1 MISKELIK
9 KIRYIQI
16 YTSKAVKD
24 VLAGEYHS
32 VFKGQGMEFDEVR
45 AYQPGDDIRTID
57 WNVTAR
63 TGHPYVKRYVEEREI
78 TVFFLVDLS
87 ASGAFGSRKK
97 LKNEIA
103 AEFCALLAFSA
114 IKNNDKVGLIVFTDV
129 IELFIPPAKGT
140 SHVLR
145 LIRELLYFDPGKQR
159 LRAGTDIALALDY
172 LGRVLHKR
180 GVVFLVSDF
189 LDKNFQKPLSVLARR
204 HDLIAATVS
213 DPCEL
218 TLPDV
223 GLLEIRFLQPE
234 PALCLVEIR
243 DDGAGI
249 DFARVRLKA
258 IEAEIISE
266 TAEPGDLDLLKIL
279 FLPAF
284 SSKSDATAI
293 SGRGVGLDAVHAAV
307 TALGGSI
314 SVATQKDRGT
324 KFSLKIPIPEA

>member
-1 MISKELIK
+1 MIPKELIK

-16 YTSKAVKD
+16 YTSKAVND

-45 AYQPGDDIRTID
+45 AYQPGDDVRTID

-63 TGHPYVKRYVEEREI
+63 SGHPYVKRYVEEREI

-87 ASGAFGSRKK
+87 ASGSFGSSAK

-114 IKNNDKVGLIVFTDV
+114 IKNNDKVGLIVFTDT

-145 LIRELLYFDPGKQR
+145 LIRELLYFDSGKKQQST
-159 LRAGTDIALALDY
+159 GTDIGLALDY

-189 LDKNFQKPLSVLARR
+189 LDQDYEKSLNVLARR
-204 HDLIAATVS
+204 HDLIAVTVS
-213 DPCEL
+213 DPREYA
-218 TLPDV
+218 LPDV
-223 GLLEIRFLQPE
+223 GLLEIQDAESGAVLLIDTGSREVRSRYKNLAAERIGQLESLFKSTGVDHIQ
-234 PALCLVEIR
+234 LCTDR
-243 DDGAGI
+243 DY
-249 DFARVRLKA
+249 V
-258 IEAEIISE
+258 
-266 TAEPGDLDLLKIL
+266 LDLIRFFRKRM
-279 FLPAF
+279 
-284 SSKSDATAI
+284 K
-293 SGRGVGLDAVHAAV
+293 
-307 TALGGSI
+307 
-314 SVATQKDRGT
+314 K
-324 KFSLKIPIPEA
+324 

>member
-1 MISKELIK
+1 MIPKELVK

-16 YTSKAVKD
+16 YTSRAVND

-32 VFKGQGMEFDEVR
+32 VFKGRGMEFDEVR
-45 AYQPGDDIRTID
+45 AYQIGDDIRTID

-87 ASGAFGSRKK
+87 ASGTFGSSTK
-97 LKNEIA
+97 LKNDIA

-145 LIRELLYFDPGKQR
+145 LIRELLYFNSGRKQQSG
-159 LRAGTDIALALDY
+159 GTDIGLALDY

-189 LDKNFQKPLSVLARR
+189 IDHNFEKPLGILARR
-204 HDLIAATVS
+204 HDLIAVTVS
-213 DPCEL
+213 DPRE
-218 TLPDV
+218 TVLPDV
-223 GLLEIRFLQPE
+223 GLLEVQDVETGATVLVDTGSSDIRHRYETLAGKNIAHLDSIFNASGVDHIHLHTD
-234 PALCLVEIR
+234 R
-243 DDGAGI
+243 DY
-249 DFARVRLKA
+249 V
-258 IEAEIISE
+258 
-266 TAEPGDLDLLKIL
+266 LDL
-279 FLPAF
+279 
-284 SSKSDATAI
+284 
-293 SGRGVGLDAVHAAV
+293 V
-307 TALGGSI
+307 
-314 SVATQKDRGT
+314 
-324 KFSLKIPIPEA
+324 KFFRKRKEKR

>member
-1 MISKELIK
+1 MIPKELVK

-16 YTSKAVKD
+16 YTSKAVND

-87 ASGAFGSRKK
+87 ASGAFGSREK

-114 IKNNDKVGLIVFTDV
+114 IKNNDKVGLIIFTDT

-145 LIRELLYFDPGKQR
+145 LVRELLYFDQGQKRQ
-159 LRAGTDIALALDY
+159 RAGTDIASALNY

-189 LDKNFQKPLSVLARR
+189 IDHDFEKPFGVLARR
-204 HDLIAATVS
+204 HDLIAVTVS
-213 DPCEL
+213 DPREYA
-218 TLPDV
+218 LPDI
-223 GLLEIRFLQPE
+223 GLLEIQD
-234 PALCLVEIR
+234 VET
-243 DDGAGI
+243 G
-249 DFARVRLKA
+249 
-258 IEAEIISE
+258 
-266 TAEPGDLDLLKIL
+266 
-279 FLPAF
+279 
-284 SSKSDATAI
+284 
-293 SGRGVGLDAVHAAV
+293 AAV
-307 TALGGSI
+307 LVDTGSREVRNRYEHLAREKEEELRSLFRSI
-314 SVATQKDRGT
+314 GVDHIQLFTDRDYIIDLV
-324 KFSLKIPIPEA
+324 KFFRKRMKKG

>member
-1 MISKELIK
+1 MIPKELIK

-16 YTSKAVKD
+16 YTGKAVND

-87 ASGAFGSRKK
+87 ASGAFGSREK
-97 LKNEIA
+97 LKNEIT

-114 IKNNDKVGLIVFTDV
+114 IKNNDKVGLIVFTDT

-145 LIRELLYFDPGKQR
+145 LIRELLYFDPGRERQ
-159 LRAGTDIALALDY
+159 RAGTDIALALNY

-189 LDKNFQKPLSVLARR
+189 IDQGFEKPLGVLARR
-204 HDLIAATVS
+204 HDLIAVTVS
-213 DPCEL
+213 DPCESV
-218 TLPDV
+218 LPDV
-223 GLLEIRFLQPE
+223 GLLEVQDAETGKTMIIDTGSREVRSRYENLAREKNQKLSSLFKSTGVDHIELFTD
-234 PALCLVEIR
+234 R
-243 DDGAGI
+243 DY
-249 DFARVRLKA
+249 V
-258 IEAEIISE
+258 
-266 TAEPGDLDLLKIL
+266 LDL
-279 FLPAF
+279 
-284 SSKSDATAI
+284 
-293 SGRGVGLDAVHAAV
+293 V
-307 TALGGSI
+307 
-314 SVATQKDRGT
+314 
-324 KFSLKIPIPEA
+324 KFFRKRMKR

>member
-1 MISKELIK
+1 MISRELIK

-16 YTSKAVKD
+16 YTSKAVND

-87 ASGAFGSRKK
+87 RSGSFGSREK
-97 LKNEIA
+97 LKNEVA

-114 IKNNDKVGLIVFTDV
+114 IKNNDKVGLIVFTDT
-129 IELFIPPAKGT
+129 IQLFIPPAKGT

-145 LIRELLYFDPGKQR
+145 LIRELLFFEPGKTR
-159 LRAGTDIALALDY
+159 KKTGTDIALALDY

-189 LDKNFQKPLSVLARR
+189 LDQNFEKPLRVLARR
-204 HDLIAATVS
+204 HDLIAVTVS
-213 DPCEL
+213 DPREL

-223 GLLEIRFLQPE
+223 GLLEIQDAETGEIVVIDTGSKTVRSRYTHLAE
-234 PALCLVEIR
+234 EKNRALSDLFQST
-243 DDGAGI
+243 GI
-249 DFARVRLKA
+249 DQIQLLTDRDYV
-258 IEAEIISE
+258 
-266 TAEPGDLDLLKIL
+266 LDL
-279 FLPAF
+279 
-284 SSKSDATAI
+284 
-293 SGRGVGLDAVHAAV
+293 V
-307 TALGGSI
+307 
-314 SVATQKDRGT
+314 
-324 KFSLKIPIPEA
+324 KFFRKRMR

>member
-16 YTSKAVKD
+16 YTSKAVND

-87 ASGAFGSRKK
+87 RSGSFGSREK
-97 LKNEIA
+97 LKNEVA

-114 IKNNDKVGLIVFTDV
+114 IKNNDKVGLIVFTDT
-129 IELFIPPAKGT
+129 IQLFIPPAKGT

-145 LIRELLYFDPGKQR
+145 LIRELLFFEPGKIR
-159 LRAGTDIALALDY
+159 KKTGTDIALALDY

-180 GVVFLVSDF
+180 GIVFLVSDF
-189 LDKNFQKPLSVLARR
+189 LDQNFEKPLRVLARR
-204 HDLIAATVS
+204 HDLIAVTVS
-213 DPCEL
+213 DPREL
-218 TLPDV
+218 ALPDV
-223 GLLEIRFLQPE
+223 GLLEIQDAETGEIVVIDTGSKTVRSRYKRLAE
-234 PALCLVEIR
+234 EKNRALSDLFQST
-243 DDGAGI
+243 GI
-249 DFARVRLKA
+249 DQIQLLTDRDYV
-258 IEAEIISE
+258 
-266 TAEPGDLDLLKIL
+266 LDL
-279 FLPAF
+279 
-284 SSKSDATAI
+284 
-293 SGRGVGLDAVHAAV
+293 V
-307 TALGGSI
+307 
-314 SVATQKDRGT
+314 
-324 KFSLKIPIPEA
+324 KFFRKRMR

>member
-1 MISKELIK
+1 MISRELIK

-16 YTSKAVKD
+16 YTSKAVND

-87 ASGAFGSRKK
+87 RSGSFGSREK
-97 LKNEIA
+97 LKNEVA

-114 IKNNDKVGLIVFTDV
+114 IKNNDKVGLIVFTDT
-129 IELFIPPAKGT
+129 IQLFIPPAKGT

-145 LIRELLYFDPGKQR
+145 LIRELLFFEPGEIRKKT
-159 LRAGTDIALALDY
+159 GTDIALALDY

-189 LDKNFQKPLSVLARR
+189 LDQNFEKPLRVLARR
-204 HDLIAATVS
+204 HDLIAVTVS
-213 DPCEL
+213 DPREL
-218 TLPDV
+218 ALPDV
-223 GLLEIRFLQPE
+223 GLLEIQDAETGEIVVIDTGSKTVRSRYKRLAE
-234 PALCLVEIR
+234 EKNKALSDLFQST
-243 DDGAGI
+243 GI
-249 DFARVRLKA
+249 DQIQLLTDRDYV
-258 IEAEIISE
+258 
-266 TAEPGDLDLLKIL
+266 LDL
-279 FLPAF
+279 
-284 SSKSDATAI
+284 
-293 SGRGVGLDAVHAAV
+293 V
-307 TALGGSI
+307 
-314 SVATQKDRGT
+314 
-324 KFSLKIPIPEA
+324 KFFRKRMKK

>member
-16 YTSKAVKD
+16 YTSKAVND
-24 VLAGEYHS
+24 ILAGEYHS

-87 ASGAFGSRKK
+87 ASGDFGSREK
-97 LKNEIA
+97 LKNEVA

-114 IKNNDKVGLIVFTDV
+114 IKNNDKVGLIVFTDI

-145 LIRELLYFDPGKQR
+145 LIRELLYFNPGEIRKKT
-159 LRAGTDIALALDY
+159 GTDIALALDY
-172 LGRVLHKR
+172 LGRVLNKR

-189 LDKNFQKPLSVLARR
+189 LDQNFEKPLKVLARR
-204 HDLIAATVS
+204 HDLIAVTVL
-213 DPCEL
+213 DPREL
-218 TLPDV
+218 ALPDV
-223 GLLEIRFLQPE
+223 GLLEIQDAE
-234 PALCLVEIR
+234 TGETLVIDTGSKTVRSNYARLAREKR
-243 DDGAGI
+243 EKLASLFQTTGI
-249 DFARVRLKA
+249 DHIQLFTDRDYV
-258 IEAEIISE
+258 
-266 TAEPGDLDLLKIL
+266 LDL
-279 FLPAF
+279 
-284 SSKSDATAI
+284 
-293 SGRGVGLDAVHAAV
+293 V
-307 TALGGSI
+307 
-314 SVATQKDRGT
+314 
-324 KFSLKIPIPEA
+324 KFFRKRMKKA

>member
-1 MISKELIK
+1 MISKELAK

-16 YTSKAVKD
+16 YTSKAVND

-63 TGHPYVKRYVEEREI
+63 TGDPYVKRYVEEREI

-87 ASGAFGSRKK
+87 ASGSFGSKEK

-114 IKNNDKVGLIVFTDV
+114 IKNNDKVGLIVFTDT

-145 LIRELLYFDPGKQR
+145 LIRELLFFEPGQIRKKT
-159 LRAGTDIALALDY
+159 GTDIASGLDY

-189 LDKNFQKPLSVLARR
+189 LDQDFEKPLRVLARK
-204 HDLIAATVS
+204 HDLIAVTVS
-213 DPCEL
+213 DPREL
-218 TLPDV
+218 ALPDV
-223 GLLEIRFLQPE
+223 GLLEIQDAETGETFVIDAGSKTVRSRYARLAEEKNKKLSDLFQSTGVDHIQLFTD
-234 PALCLVEIR
+234 R
-243 DDGAGI
+243 DY
-249 DFARVRLKA
+249 V
-258 IEAEIISE
+258 
-266 TAEPGDLDLLKIL
+266 LDL
-279 FLPAF
+279 
-284 SSKSDATAI
+284 
-293 SGRGVGLDAVHAAV
+293 V
-307 TALGGSI
+307 
-314 SVATQKDRGT
+314 
-324 KFSLKIPIPEA
+324 KFFRKRMKK

>member
-1 MISKELIK
+1 MINKELIK

-16 YTSKAVKD
+16 YTSKAVND

-114 IKNNDKVGLIVFTDV
+114 IKNNDKVGLIVFTDT

-145 LIRELLYFDPGKQR
+145 LIRELLYFDPGKKRQS
-159 LRAGTDIALALDY
+159 AGTDIALALDY

-189 LDKNFQKPLSVLARR
+189 LDQDFEKPLSVLARR
-204 HDLIAATVS
+204 HDLIAVTVT
-213 DPCEL
+213 DPHEN

-223 GLLEIRFLQPE
+223 GLLEIKDAE
-234 PALCLVEIR
+234 TGDTVLVDTGNKNVRTGYEQLAKERNEKLSTLFKSNGVDHIQLYTDR
-243 DDGAGI
+243 DY
-249 DFARVRLKA
+249 L
-258 IEAEIISE
+258 
-266 TAEPGDLDLLKIL
+266 LDL
-279 FLPAF
+279 
-284 SSKSDATAI
+284 
-293 SGRGVGLDAVHAAV
+293 V
-307 TALGGSI
+307 
-314 SVATQKDRGT
+314 
-324 KFSLKIPIPEA
+324 KFFRKRMKK